1 MIGSRA
7 LRRFEQKHADFERAA
22 EVCCHAVTSSA
33 LTDAIVCARAPGP
46 AGTGSVALRDWGWR
60 LGNHWAAQVDA
71 NALSAYLIHCKLYL
85 LVRKSPPPR
94 HVGGFFIF
102 AWVWSSSCGPHSFA
116 CGRQRPANAALSK
129 VVEMWWEIADCAPNA
144 VERGAAAD

>member
-85 LVRKSPPPR
+85 LVRSR
-94 HVGGFFIF
+94 RLR
-102 AWVWSSSCGPHSFA
+102 ATWAASSFLPG
-116 CGRQRPANAALSK
+116 CGRRHAARIPSRAVVSGPQMRPLAKSSR
-129 VVEMWWEIADCAPNA
+129 CGG
-144 VERGAAAD
+144 R